1 VILEN
6 YFALE
11 SNMQKFIYPFTLG
24 EQLQTKTNYLMGL
37 PRLIG
42 KGVAAFNWMT
52 ILRNYSVGNKVFSS
66 WQTRF

>member
-1 VILEN
+1 MDKSP
-6 YFALE
+6 Y
-11 SNMQKFIYPFTLG
+11 KPD
-24 EQLQTKTNYLMGL
+24 L

-52 ILRNYSVGNKVFSS
+52 ILRNYSVGNNVFSS

>member
-1 VILEN
+1 LPRDLPLK
-6 YFALE
+6 YALALTFAL
-11 SNMQKFIYPFTLG
+11 K
-24 EQLQTKTNYLMGL
+24 QLQTKTNYLMGL
-37 PRLIG
+37 LRLIG